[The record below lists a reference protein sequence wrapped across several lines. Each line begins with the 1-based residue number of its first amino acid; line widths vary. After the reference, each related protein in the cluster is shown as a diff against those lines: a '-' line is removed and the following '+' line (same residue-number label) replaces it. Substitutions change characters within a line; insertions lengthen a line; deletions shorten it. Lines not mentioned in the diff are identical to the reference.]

1 MRKRKPLLLE
11 RLTII
16 LFLILKKID
25 LIDYFHVKEFNNTNA
40 LINIKF
46 YGKINKIREKLLQN
60 NLNLYQA
67 DSQWNIT
74 IEK

>member
-1 MRKRKPLLLE
+1 MNINLNLKNKNN
-11 RLTII
+11 
-16 LFLILKKID
+16 LFKTQNILKKID

-40 LINIKF
+40 VINIKF

-67 DSQWNIT
+67 DSQWNIS

>member
-1 MRKRKPLLLE
+1 M
-11 RLTII
+11 
-16 LFLILKKID
+16 
-25 LIDYFHVKEFNNTNA
+25 IDYFHVKEFNNTNA